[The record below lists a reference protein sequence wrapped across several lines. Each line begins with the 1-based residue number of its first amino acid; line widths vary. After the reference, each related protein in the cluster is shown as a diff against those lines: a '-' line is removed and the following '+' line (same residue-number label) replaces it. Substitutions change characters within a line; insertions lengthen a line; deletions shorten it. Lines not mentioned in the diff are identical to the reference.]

1 MSVLNKGVKRNKIF
15 KGKFINGIF
24 TIFLTGCINIPIG
37 DGNKMKIS
45 KDGITFTDEE
55 GGEHSI
61 SIDEEEGQFQMKGF
75 GMDDEDEGLTL
86 GQNLELPK
94 DFPSDIPI
102 PDDANIHQ
110 TNSVQSNVS
119 VSFETETD
127 IEEIIKLYET
137 YLSDNFTEEPKV
149 LDIEGEGSIKD
160 RKSTRLNSSHVAISY
175 AVFCLKKK

>member
-24 TIFLTGCINIPIG
+24 TIVLTGCINIPIG
-37 DGNKMKIS
+37 DGNKRKIS

-119 VSFETETD
+119 VSFE
-127 IEEIIKLYET
+127 
-137 YLSDNFTEEPKV
+137 
-149 LDIEGEGSIKD
+149 D
-160 RKSTRLNSSHVAISY
+160 RKSTRLNSSHVATS
-175 AVFCLKKK
+175 